1 MKEQI
6 ESYISQELSKFAQNY
21 NGSTVDKQ
29 RSFSEYKDHL
39 HSQWQPNPIECIK
52 DKFYHN
58 NPSPPWLPEE
68 LTKKIRELY
77 GWDIQMP
84 FKLLERVYMY

>member
-6 ESYISQELSKFAQNY
+6 ESNISQELSKFAQNY

-58 NPSPPWLPEE
+58 NPSLP
-68 LTKKIRELY
+68 LATRRADKKNRELY
-77 GWDIQMP
+77 G
-84 FKLLERVYMY
+84 